1 MSAARK
7 LAVDERTPQIKELC
21 FRNIQAKNCHVAAAF
36 FYGLPEQKI
45 ERVEMKHI
53 QVSYAEDAASGQPAM
68 MDGIDQNICKM
79 GIFARNIKT
88 LVLEDIQVVGQEG
101 EVISMDGIDS
111 LEWRK

>member
-1 MSAARK
+1 
-7 LAVDERTPQIKELC
+7 
-21 FRNIQAKNCHVAAAF
+21 
-36 FYGLPEQKI
+36 
-45 ERVEMKHI
+45 MKHI

-88 LVLEDIQVVGQEG
+88 LVLEDIQVAGQRG
-101 EVISMDGIDS
+101 RGNFYGWIDS

>member
-1 MSAARK
+1 MR
-7 LAVDERTPQIKELC
+7 ELHRSKNC
-21 FRNIQAKNCHVAAAF
+21 VFVIIQAKNCHVAAAF

-79 GIFARNIKT
+79 GIFARKYQNSGT
-88 LVLEDIQVVGQEG
+88 GGYSGGRTRG

>member
-1 MSAARK
+1 M
-7 LAVDERTPQIKELC
+7 DERTPQIKELC

-68 MDGIDQNICKM
+68 MDGIRISVKWEFLREISKLWYWR
-79 GIFARNIKT
+79 IFR
-88 LVLEDIQVVGQEG
+88 
-101 EVISMDGIDS
+101 
-111 LEWRK
+111 W